1 MLHVQEY
8 KEQKNLNIYMLFTIT
23 FIRIEISRRKCE
35 RAKVTEYAIYAF
47 YNLNMFK
54 NKMQD

>member
-8 KEQKNLNIYMLFTIT
+8 KEQKNLNTYMLFTIT

-35 RAKVTEYAIYAF
+35 RAKVIEYAIKRF
-47 YNLNMFK
+47 II
-54 NKMQD
+54 